1 MRYVSMIVVAAAAG
15 FAHGQTGTVD
25 QSSPHSGGANSAQ
38 FNAVVSFLI
47 WQQQIRPAMSGQLEG
62 IRISHV
68 STVAGATFR
77 LAIRDGAANSTNPVL
92 FETTVTHPVAG
103 TFDTVFVDMTS
114 ANYMMTAGQPFV
126 MEVSGLTPSGD
137 GPWIIGSYIAPDSGN
152 PPLYPEPLFLNG
164 TEFVPGWKLGFD
176 TFVIAGGDC
185 SADFNDDGVVD
196 FFDYLDFVS
205 AFAANDPSA
214 DFNND
219 GSIDFFDYLDF
230 VQEFSEGC

>member
-15 FAHGQTGTVD
+15 FAQAQSGTID
-25 QSSPHSGGANSAQ
+25 QSSPHSGGANSAT
-38 FNAVVSFLI
+38 FNAVVNFLI
-47 WQQQIRPAMSGQLEG
+47 WQQQIRPTLNGQLEG
-62 IRISHV
+62 IRITTQSG
-68 STVAGATFR
+68 TPNATFR

-92 FETTVTHPVAG
+92 FETTVTQTNAG
-103 TFDTVFVDMTS
+103 VETQFINMQS
-114 ANYMMTAGQPFV
+114 ANYIQTSGEPFV
-126 MEVSGLTPSGD
+126 MEVSGLSNGGND
-137 GPWIIGSYIAPDSGN
+137 PWIYGSYIAPDSGN

-164 TEFVPGWKLGFD
+164 TEFVPGWKIGFD
-176 TFVIAGGDC
+176 TFVIAGGGC

-214 DFNND
+214 DFNGD
-219 GSIDFFDYLDF
+219 SAIDFFDYLDF